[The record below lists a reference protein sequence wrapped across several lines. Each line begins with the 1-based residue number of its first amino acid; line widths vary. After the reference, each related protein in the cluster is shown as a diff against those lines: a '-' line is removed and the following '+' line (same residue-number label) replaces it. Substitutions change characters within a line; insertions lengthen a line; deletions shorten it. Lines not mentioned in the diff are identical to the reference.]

1 MTKRFSVSRKTV
13 DSLLATDDYR
23 ARFQSARVIPMSVK
37 PLQRAESLSS
47 QVYREIE
54 RIVMSGQLEP
64 GSKVNE
70 YTLAEQLGVSRGP
83 VREATRAL
91 VQAGLLVAVPARGV
105 FVRELSEVEIAE
117 NYDVRAL
124 LTGLMCARAA
134 ERRTDAAIA
143 ELNRLIGQMDDA
155 ISKRAIVDYYR
166 ANLTFHSLI
175 AKVADHACSTRI
187 YDDLIR
193 ETHFL
198 RRSLHAPAQTNE
210 EHREM
215 VSAIADGDVE
225 HARRIGEEHVFHGK
239 RRWRASLD
247 EDTRQTKTT

>member
-1 MTKRFSVSRKTV
+1 MEMPV
-13 DSLLATDDYR
+13 
-23 ARFQSARVIPMSVK
+23 Q

-54 RIVMSGQLEP
+54 RLVLSGQFEP
-64 GSKVNE
+64 GSRLNE

-91 VQAGLLVAVPARGV
+91 VQTGLLVAIPARGV
-105 FVRELSEVEIAE
+105 FVREMSSVEIGE

-134 ERRTDAAIA
+134 ERRTGTTVGELNALIVQMDEAIA
-143 ELNRLIGQMDDA
+143 QG
-155 ISKRAIVDYYR
+155 AIVAYYK
-166 ANLTFHSLI
+166 ANLEFHNVI
-175 AKVADHACSTRI
+175 ARVADHACSSRI
-187 YDDLIR
+187 YEDLIR

-210 EHREM
+210 EHRSIVE
-215 VSAIADGDVE
+215 AIARGDVE
-225 HARRIGEEHVFHGK
+225 GARRLGEEHVIHGK
-239 RRWRASLD
+239 NRWLASLS
-247 EDTRQTKTT
+247 EDDAAQKTR

>member
-1 MTKRFSVSRKTV
+1 MEALPQPTV
-13 DSLLATDDYR
+13 IAMPV
-23 ARFQSARVIPMSVK
+23 Q
-37 PLQRAESLSS
+37 PLQRSESLAA
-47 QVYREIE
+47 QVYKEVE
-54 RIVMSGQLEP
+54 RLITSGHLEP
-64 GSKVNE
+64 GGRVNE

-105 FVRELSEVEIAE
+105 FVREMSETEIAE

-134 ERRTDAAIA
+134 ERRRDEDIA
-143 ELNRLIGQMDDA
+143 ELEKLIVLMDGA
-155 ISKRAIVDYYR
+155 ISKGGITQYYKT
-166 ANLTFHSLI
+166 NLRFHNLI
-175 AKVADHACSTRI
+175 AQVADHACSSRI

-210 EHREM
+210 EHRAI
-215 VSAIADGDVE
+215 VDAIARGDADL
-225 HARRIGEEHVFHGK
+225 ARRLGEEHVMHGK
-239 RRWRASLD
+239 RRWMASL
-247 EDTRQTKTT
+247 RQQDGAALDRSAS

>member
-1 MTKRFSVSRKTV
+1 MVLKTV
-13 DSLLATDDYR
+13 DSLLKTDEDLET
-23 ARFQSARVIPMSVK
+23 AQSARVIPMPVK
-37 PLQRAESLSS
+37 PLQRAESLSA
-47 QVYREIE
+47 QVYREVE
-54 RIVMSGQLEP
+54 RLVLSGQLEP

-105 FVRELSEVEIAE
+105 FVRELSEIEISE

-134 ERRTDAAIA
+134 ERRTDSVIA
-143 ELNRLIGQMDDA
+143 ELNRLIVEMEEAIGQ
-155 ISKRAIVDYYR
+155 RAILAYYK
-166 ANLTFHSLI
+166 ANLAFHGLI
-175 AKVADHACSTRI
+175 AQVADHACSSRI

-210 EHREM
+210 EHRDM
-215 VSAIADGDVE
+215 VAAIAAGDVE
-225 HARRIGEEHVFHGK
+225 RARRLGEEHVFHGK
-239 RRWRASLD
+239 RRWLSSLK
-247 EDTRQTKTT
+247 EDAVETKNI